1 MNGLGMRK
9 GDYNRTSRW
18 TEIATS
24 DSVMV
29 KHRIKRA
36 QQSPVR
42 TAWAML
48 EPCCDRMRADS

>member
-1 MNGLGMRK
+1 MDGLGMRK

-24 DSVMV
+24 GPVMV
-29 KHRIKRA
+29 QHRIKRA
-36 QQSPVR
+36 QHSPLR

-48 EPCCDRMRADS
+48 EPC